1 MSEIPAT
8 PPADTQDRQGQ
19 LFIISAPSGAGKTTL
34 VRQLTESVRDIC
46 ISVSHTTRPQ
56 RQGETD
62 GVDYFF
68 IDDEQFN
75 AMVDEN
81 RFLEHAHVFDHHYG
95 TSQAAVEQQ
104 LAAGLDVILEI
115 DWQGAQQVRARIPNN
130 ISIFIAPP
138 SYDSLAERLYNRG
151 REDTATISRRLD
163 EAVDELS
170 HYQEYDYLVVN
181 DQLER
186 ALSQMLTIVV
196 AARLRVECRRPALDG
211 FIQGLIA
218 QARQIQ

>member
-1 MSEIPAT
+1 MTDTPAHSRV
-8 PPADTQDRQGQ
+8 RQGL

-34 VRQLTESVRDIC
+34 VRQLTAAVADIG

-56 RQGETD
+56 RHGETD

-68 IDDEQFN
+68 
-75 AMVDEN
+75 VDEDRFQEMVGDN
-81 RFLEHAHVFDHHYG
+81 RFLEHARVFDYHYG
-95 TSQAAVEQQ
+95 TAQESVEQQ
-104 LAAGLDVILEI
+104 LASGQDVILEI
-115 DWQGAQQVRARIPNN
+115 DWQGARQVRARIPAT

-151 REDTATISRRLD
+151 REDVATIAKRLE

-170 HYQEYDYLVVN
+170 HYQEYDYLIVN
-181 DQLER
+181 DELER
-186 ALSQMLTIVV
+186 ALSQLVTIVT
-196 AARLRVECRRPALDG
+196 AARLQIDCRRPALDG
-211 FIQGLIA
+211 FIEGLIA